1 MCIRDRMRNIVRN
14 THKYLSFFIS
24 LQLFL
29 WTISGI
35 YFAFNKIELVRG
47 EQYRLTESFPIN
59 FDEVKF
65 SRSDV
70 EQVKAIN
77 RLGEI
82 IFIVNGIKGI
92 EYLDP
97 FGTPV
102 NKLNKNE
109 VFEIVSSSSTLKPI
123 DLEEITESS
132 KGSEFRGRDLPLY
145 KVTSL
150 NDKDKKINLYLNVF
164 SGEIT
169 AVRSLQWRI
178 WDLMWGFHI
187 MDWQTRDMINNIFL
201 KIFSILALV
210 SSISGIMLFFRVDF
224 NSK

>member
-1 MCIRDRMRNIVRN
+1 MRNIVRN

-59 FDEVKF
+59 FDEIKF

-70 EQVKAIN
+70 QQVKAIN

-82 IFIVNGIKGI
+82 IFVVSGSNGI
-92 EYLDP
+92 EYLDAS
-97 FGTPV
+97 GTRIS
-102 NKLNKNE
+102 KLNKNE
-109 VFEIVSSSSTLKPI
+109 VFEIVSSSSSLKPI

-187 MDWQTRDMINNIFL
+187 MDWQTRDKINNIFL

-210 SSISGIMLFFRVDF
+210 SSISGILLFFRVDF

>member
-1 MCIRDRMRNIVRN
+1 MRNIVRN

-24 LQLFL
+24 VQLFL
-29 WTISGI
+29 WTASGI

-70 EQVKAIN
+70 QQVKAIN

-82 IFIVNGIKGI
+82 IFVVSGSKSI
-92 EYLDP
+92 EYLDS
-97 FGTPV
+97 FGAPV
-102 NKLNKNE
+102 NKLNKSE

-123 DLEEITESS
+123 DLEEITEFS
-132 KGSEFRGRDLPLY
+132 KGSEFRGRNLPLY

-187 MDWQTRDMINNIFL
+187 MDWQPRDKINNIFL

-210 SSISGIMLFFRVDF
+210 SSISGILLFFRVDF

>member
-1 MCIRDRMRNIVRN
+1 MRNIVRN

-24 LQLFL
+24 VQLFL
-29 WTISGI
+29 WTVSGI

-47 EQYRLTESFPIN
+47 EQYRLTESFPVN
-59 FDEVKF
+59 FNEVNF

-70 EQVKAIN
+70 YQIKAIK
-77 RLGEI
+77 RLDEI
-82 IFIVNGIKGI
+82 IFVVNASKGT
-92 EYLDP
+92 EYLNAL
-97 FGTPV
+97 GTPV
-102 NKLNKNE
+102 SKLSKSE
-109 VFEIVSSSSTLKPI
+109 VFEIVSSSSTLEPI

-187 MDWQTRDMINNIFL
+187 MDWQTRDKINNIFL

-210 SSISGIMLFFRVDF
+210 SSISGILLFFKVDYK
-224 NSK
+224 SR

>member
-1 MCIRDRMRNIVRN
+1 MRNIVRN

-24 LQLFL
+24 VQLFL
-29 WTISGI
+29 WTVSGI

-59 FDEVKF
+59 FNEVNF

-70 EQVKAIN
+70 QQVKAVN

-82 IFIVNGIKGI
+82 IFVVSSSMGV
-92 EYLDP
+92 EYLDA
-97 FGTPV
+97 FGSPV

-109 VFEIVSSSSTLKPI
+109 VFEIVSASSTLMPI

-132 KGSEFRGRDLPLY
+132 KGSEFRGRDLPLF

-150 NDKDKKINLYLNVF
+150 NDKDQKINLYLNVF

-169 AVRSLQWRI
+169 AVRSIQWRI

-187 MDWQTRDMINNIFL
+187 MDWQTRDKINNIFL

>member
-1 MCIRDRMRNIVRN
+1 MRNIVRN

-47 EQYRLTESFPIN
+47 EQYRLTESFPVN
-59 FDEVKF
+59 FNEVNF

-70 EQVKAIN
+70 YQIKAIK
-77 RLGEI
+77 RLDEI
-82 IFIVNGIKGI
+82 IFVVNASRGT
-92 EYLDP
+92 EYLNAL
-97 FGTPV
+97 GTPV
-102 NKLNKNE
+102 SKLSKSE
-109 VFEIVSSSSTLKPI
+109 VFEIVSSSSTLEPI
-123 DLEEITESS
+123 DLEEISESS
-132 KGSEFRGRDLPLY
+132 KGSEYRGRDLPLY

-164 SGEIT
+164 SGEIS

-187 MDWQTRDMINNIFL
+187 MDWQTRDKINNIFL

-210 SSISGIMLFFRVDF
+210 SSISGILLFFRVDF

>member
-1 MCIRDRMRNIVRN
+1 MRNIVRN

-47 EQYRLTESFPIN
+47 EQYRLTESFPVN
-59 FDEVKF
+59 FNEVNF

-70 EQVKAIN
+70 YQIKAIK
-77 RLGEI
+77 RLDEI
-82 IFIVNGIKGI
+82 IFVVNASKGT
-92 EYLDP
+92 EYLNAL
-97 FGTPV
+97 GTPV
-102 NKLNKNE
+102 SKLSKSE
-109 VFEIVSSSSTLKPI
+109 VFEIVSSSSTLEPI
-123 DLEEITESS
+123 DLEEISESS

-169 AVRSLQWRI
+169 AVRSIQWRI

-187 MDWQTRDMINNIFL
+187 MDWQTRDKINNIFL

>member
-1 MCIRDRMRNIVRN
+1 MRNIVRN

-47 EQYRLTESFPIN
+47 EQYRLTESFPVN
-59 FDEVKF
+59 FNEVNF

-70 EQVKAIN
+70 YQIKAIK
-77 RLGEI
+77 RLDEI
-82 IFIVNGIKGI
+82 IFVVNASKGT
-92 EYLDP
+92 EYLNAL
-97 FGTPV
+97 GTPV
-102 NKLNKNE
+102 SKLSKSE
-109 VFEIVSSSSTLKPI
+109 VFEIVSSSSTLEPI

-187 MDWQTRDMINNIFL
+187 MDWQTRDKINNIFL
-201 KIFSILALV
+201 QIFSILALV

>member
-1 MCIRDRMRNIVRN
+1 MRNIVRN

-47 EQYRLTESFPIN
+47 EQYRLTESFPIS

-70 EQVKAIN
+70 QQVKAIK
-77 RLGEI
+77 RLDEI
-82 IFIVNGIKGI
+82 IFVVNASKGI
-92 EYLDP
+92 EYLNAL
-97 FGTPV
+97 GTPV
-102 NKLNKNE
+102 SKLSKSE
-109 VFEIVSSSSTLKPI
+109 VFEIVSSSSTLEPI
-123 DLEEITESS
+123 DLEEISESS

-187 MDWQTRDMINNIFL
+187 MDWQTRDKINNIFL
-201 KIFSILALV
+201 QIFSILALV

>member
-1 MCIRDRMRNIVRN
+1 MRNIVRN

-47 EQYRLTESFPIN
+47 EQYRLTESFPVN
-59 FDEVKF
+59 FNEVNF

-70 EQVKAIN
+70 YQIKAIK
-77 RLGEI
+77 RLDEI
-82 IFIVNGIKGI
+82 IFVVNASKGT
-92 EYLDP
+92 EYLNAL
-97 FGTPV
+97 GTPV
-102 NKLNKNE
+102 SKLSKSE

-132 KGSEFRGRDLPLY
+132 KGSEFRGRNLPLY

-187 MDWQTRDMINNIFL
+187 MDWQTRDKINNIFL
-201 KIFSILALV
+201 QIFSILALV

>member
-1 MCIRDRMRNIVRN
+1 MRNIIRN

-47 EQYRLTESFPIN
+47 EQYRLTESFPVN
-59 FDEVKF
+59 FNEVNF

-70 EQVKAIN
+70 YQIKAIK
-77 RLGEI
+77 RLDEI
-82 IFIVNGIKGI
+82 IFVVNASKGT
-92 EYLDP
+92 EYLNAL
-97 FGTPV
+97 GTPV
-102 NKLNKNE
+102 SKLSKSE
-109 VFEIVSSSSTLKPI
+109 VFEIVSSSSTLEPI
-123 DLEEITESS
+123 DLEEISESS

-178 WDLMWGFHI
+178 WDVMWGFHI
-187 MDWQTRDMINNIFL
+187 MDWQTRDKINNIFL

-210 SSISGIMLFFRVDF
+210 SSISGILLFFRVDF

>member
-1 MCIRDRMRNIVRN
+1 MRNIVRN

-47 EQYRLTESFPIN
+47 EQYRLTESFPID

-77 RLGEI
+77 RLGET
-82 IFIVNGIKGI
+82 IFVVSGSKGT
-92 EYLDP
+92 EYLDA
-97 FGTPV
+97 FGSPV
-102 NKLNKNE
+102 NKLNRNE
-109 VFEIVSSSSTLKPI
+109 VFEIVSLSSTLFPI
-123 DLEEITESS
+123 DLEEISESS

-150 NDKDKKINLYLNVF
+150 NDNDKKINLYLNIF

-187 MDWQTRDMINNIFL
+187 MDWQTRDKINNIFL

-210 SSISGIMLFFRVDF
+210 SSISGILLFFRVDF

>member
-1 MCIRDRMRNIVRN
+1 MRNIVRN

-47 EQYRLTESFPIN
+47 EQYRLTESFPVN
-59 FDEVKF
+59 FNEVNF

-70 EQVKAIN
+70 YQIKAIK
-77 RLGEI
+77 RLDEI
-82 IFIVNGIKGI
+82 IFVVNASKGT
-92 EYLDP
+92 EYLNAL
-97 FGTPV
+97 GTPV

-109 VFEIVSSSSTLKPI
+109 VFEIVSSSSTLEPI
-123 DLEEITESS
+123 DLEEISESS

-150 NDKDKKINLYLNVF
+150 NDKDKKINLYLNIF

-187 MDWQTRDMINNIFL
+187 MDWQTRDKINNIFL

-210 SSISGIMLFFRVDF
+210 SSISGILLFFRVDF

>member
-1 MCIRDRMRNIVRN
+1 MRNIVRN

-24 LQLFL
+24 VQLFL
-29 WTISGI
+29 WTVSGI

-59 FDEVKF
+59 FNEVNF

-70 EQVKAIN
+70 QQVKAIN

-82 IFIVNGIKGI
+82 IFVVSGSKGI
-92 EYLDP
+92 EYLNAL
-97 FGTPV
+97 GTPV
-102 NKLNKNE
+102 SKLSKSE
-109 VFEIVSSSSTLKPI
+109 VFEIVSSSSTLEPI

-187 MDWQTRDMINNIFL
+187 MDWQTRDKINNIFL
-201 KIFSILALV
+201 QIFSILALV

>member
-1 MCIRDRMRNIVRN
+1 MRNIVRN

-70 EQVKAIN
+70 HQVKAIN

-82 IFIVNGIKGI
+82 IFVVSGSKGI

-97 FGTPV
+97 FGTSV
-102 NKLNKNE
+102 KKLNKDE
-109 VFEIVSSSSTLKPI
+109 VFEIVSSSSSLEPI

-150 NDKDKKINLYLNVF
+150 NDKDRKINLYLNVF

-187 MDWQTRDMINNIFL
+187 MDWQTRDKINNIFL

-210 SSISGIMLFFRVDF
+210 SSISGILLFFRVDF

>member
-1 MCIRDRMRNIVRN
+1 MRNIVRN

-24 LQLFL
+24 VQLFL
-29 WTISGI
+29 WTVSGI

-59 FDEVKF
+59 FNEVKF

-70 EQVKAIN
+70 QQVKAIN
-77 RLGEI
+77 RMGEI
-82 IFIVNGIKGI
+82 IFVVSGSKGT
-92 EYLDP
+92 EYLDS
-97 FGTPV
+97 FGIPV
-102 NKLNKNE
+102 DKLNKSE
-109 VFEIVSSSSTLKPI
+109 IFEIVSSSSTLKPI

-132 KGSEFRGRDLPLY
+132 KGSEFRGRNLPLY

-187 MDWQTRDMINNIFL
+187 MDWQTRDKINNIFL
-201 KIFSILALV
+201 QIFSILALV

>member
-1 MCIRDRMRNIVRN
+1 MRNIVRN

-24 LQLFL
+24 VQLFL
-29 WTISGI
+29 WTVSGI

-47 EQYRLTESFPIN
+47 EQYRLTESYPIDFN
-59 FDEVKF
+59 EVKF

-70 EQVKAIN
+70 QQVKAIN

-82 IFIVNGIKGI
+82 IFVVSGSKGT
-92 EYLDP
+92 EYLDS

-102 NKLNKNE
+102 NKLNKSE
-109 VFEIVSSSSTLKPI
+109 IFEIVSSSSTLKPI

-132 KGSEFRGRDLPLY
+132 KGSEFRGRNLPLY

-169 AVRSLQWRI
+169 AVRSIQWRI

-187 MDWQTRDMINNIFL
+187 MDWQTRDKINNIFL
-201 KIFSILALV
+201 QIFSILALV

>member
-1 MCIRDRMRNIVRN
+1 MRNIVRN

-70 EQVKAIN
+70 QQVKAIN

-82 IFIVNGIKGI
+82 IFVVSGNQGI

-97 FGTPV
+97 FGTPI

-109 VFEIVSSSSTLKPI
+109 VFEIISSSSTLKPI
-123 DLEEITESS
+123 DLEEITEFS

-187 MDWQTRDMINNIFL
+187 MDWQTRDKINNIFL
-201 KIFSILALV
+201 QIFSILALV

>member
-1 MCIRDRMRNIVRN
+1 MRNIVRN

-47 EQYRLTESFPIN
+47 EQYRLTESFPVN
-59 FDEVKF
+59 FNEVNF

-70 EQVKAIN
+70 YQIKAIK
-77 RLGEI
+77 RLDEI
-82 IFIVNGIKGI
+82 IFVVNASKGT
-92 EYLDP
+92 EYLNAL
-97 FGTPV
+97 GTPV
-102 NKLNKNE
+102 SKLSKSE

-123 DLEEITESS
+123 DLEEISESP

-187 MDWQTRDMINNIFL
+187 MDWQTRDKINNIFL

-210 SSISGIMLFFRVDF
+210 SSISGILLFFKVDYK
-224 NSK
+224 SR

>member
-1 MCIRDRMRNIVRN
+1 MRNIVRN

-24 LQLFL
+24 VQLFL
-29 WTISGI
+29 WTVSGI

-47 EQYRLTESFPIN
+47 EQYRLMESFPIN
-59 FDEVKF
+59 FNEVNF

-70 EQVKAIN
+70 QQVKAIN

-82 IFIVNGIKGI
+82 IFVVSGSKGI
-92 EYLDP
+92 EYLNAL
-97 FGTPV
+97 GTPV
-102 NKLNKNE
+102 SKLSKSE
-109 VFEIVSSSSTLKPI
+109 VFEIVSSSSTLEPI

-187 MDWQTRDMINNIFL
+187 MDWQTRDKINNIFL

>member
-1 MCIRDRMRNIVRN
+1 MRNIVRN

-24 LQLFL
+24 VQLFL
-29 WTISGI
+29 WTVSGI

-59 FDEVKF
+59 FNEVKF
-65 SRSDV
+65 SRSDIQ
-70 EQVKAIN
+70 QVKAIN

-82 IFIVNGIKGI
+82 IFVVSGSKGT
-92 EYLDP
+92 EYLDS
-97 FGTPV
+97 FGIPV
-102 NKLNKNE
+102 NKLNKSE
-109 VFEIVSSSSTLKPI
+109 IFEIVSSSSTLKPI

-132 KGSEFRGRDLPLY
+132 KGSEFRGRNLPLY

-150 NDKDKKINLYLNVF
+150 NDKNKKINLYLNVF

-169 AVRSLQWRI
+169 AVRSIQWRI

-187 MDWQTRDMINNIFL
+187 MDWQTRDKINNIFL
-201 KIFSILALV
+201 QIFSILALV
-210 SSISGIMLFFRVDF
+210 SSISGIMLFFRVEF

>member
-1 MCIRDRMRNIVRN
+1 MRNIVRN

-47 EQYRLTESFPIN
+47 EQYRLRESFPIN
-59 FDEVKF
+59 FDEVNF
-65 SRSDV
+65 SRSDIQ
-70 EQVKAIN
+70 QVKAIS

-82 IFIVNGIKGI
+82 IFVVSGSNGI
-92 EYLDP
+92 EYLDA
-97 FGTPV
+97 FGTRIS
-102 NKLNKNE
+102 KLNKNE

-187 MDWQTRDMINNIFL
+187 MDRQTRDKINNIFL

-210 SSISGIMLFFRVDF
+210 SSISGILLFFKVDYK
-224 NSK
+224 SK

>member
-1 MCIRDRMRNIVRN
+1 MRNIVRN

-24 LQLFL
+24 VQLFL
-29 WTISGI
+29 WTVSGI

-59 FDEVKF
+59 FNEVNF

-70 EQVKAIN
+70 QQVKAVN

-82 IFIVNGIKGI
+82 IFVVSSSMGV
-92 EYLDP
+92 EYLDA
-97 FGTPV
+97 FGSPV
-102 NKLNKNE
+102 NKLNKKE
-109 VFEIVSSSSTLKPI
+109 VFEIVSASSTLMPI

-132 KGSEFRGRDLPLY
+132 KGSEFRGRNLPLY

-187 MDWQTRDMINNIFL
+187 MDWQTRDKINNIFL

>member
-1 MCIRDRMRNIVRN
+1 MRNIVRN

-24 LQLFL
+24 VQLFL
-29 WTISGI
+29 WTVSGI

-59 FDEVKF
+59 FNEVNF

-70 EQVKAIN
+70 QQVKAVN

-82 IFIVNGIKGI
+82 IFVVSSSMGV
-92 EYLDP
+92 EYLDA
-97 FGTPV
+97 FGSPV

-109 VFEIVSSSSTLKPI
+109 VFEIVSASSTLMPI

-132 KGSEFRGRDLPLY
+132 KGSEFRGRDLPLF

-187 MDWQTRDMINNIFL
+187 MDWQTRDKINNIFL

-210 SSISGIMLFFRVDF
+210 SSISGMLLFFKVDYK
-224 NSK
+224 SR

>member
-1 MCIRDRMRNIVRN
+1 MKNIVRN

-24 LQLFL
+24 LQLLL
-29 WTISGI
+29 WTVSGI

-70 EQVKAIN
+70 QQVKAIN
-77 RLGEI
+77 RLGET
-82 IFIVNGIKGI
+82 IFVVSGGKGI
-92 EYLDP
+92 EYLDS

-102 NKLNKNE
+102 NKLNKSE
-109 VFEIVSSSSTLKPI
+109 VFEIVSLSSTLKPI

-150 NDKDKKINLYLNVF
+150 NYKDKKINLYLNVF

-187 MDWQTRDMINNIFL
+187 MDWQTRDKINNIFL
-201 KIFSILALV
+201 QIFSILALV
-210 SSISGIMLFFRVDF
+210 SSISGILLFFKVDYK
-224 NSK
+224 SR

>member
-1 MCIRDRMRNIVRN
+1 MRNIVRN

-70 EQVKAIN
+70 QQLEAIN

-82 IFIVNGIKGI
+82 IFIVSGSKGI
-92 EYLDP
+92 EYLDH
-97 FGTPV
+97 FGTHV

-145 KVTSL
+145 KVCLLYTSP
-150 NDKDKKINLYLNVF
+150 
-164 SGEIT
+164 SP
-169 AVRSLQWRI
+169 
-178 WDLMWGFHI
+178 
-187 MDWQTRDMINNIFL
+187 RDR
-201 KIFSILALV
+201 
-210 SSISGIMLFFRVDF
+210 G
-224 NSK
+224 

>member
-1 MCIRDRMRNIVRN
+1 MRNIVRN

-24 LQLFL
+24 VQLFL
-29 WTISGI
+29 WTVSGI

-70 EQVKAIN
+70 QQVKAVN

-82 IFIVNGIKGI
+82 IFVVSSSMGV
-92 EYLDP
+92 EYLDA
-97 FGTPV
+97 FGSPV

-109 VFEIVSSSSTLKPI
+109 VFEIVSASSTLMPI

-132 KGSEFRGRDLPLY
+132 KGSEFRGRDLPLF

-169 AVRSLQWRI
+169 AVRSIQWRI

-187 MDWQTRDMINNIFL
+187 MDWQTRDKINNIFL

>member
-1 MCIRDRMRNIVRN
+1 MRNLVRN

-24 LQLFL
+24 LQLLL

-35 YFAFNKIELVRG
+35 FFAFNKIELVRG
-47 EQYRLTESFPIN
+47 EQYRLTQNFPIN
-59 FDEVKF
+59 FDEIKF

-70 EQVKAIN
+70 QQVKAIN
-77 RLGEI
+77 RLGKT
-82 IFIVNGIKGI
+82 IFVVSGSKGI
-92 EYLDP
+92 EYLDI
-97 FGTPV
+97 FGSSL
-102 NKLNKNE
+102 NKLNKDE
-109 VFEIVSSSSTLKPI
+109 VFEIVRASSTLKPI
-123 DLEEITESS
+123 GLEEITESS

-150 NDKDKKINLYLNVF
+150 NDEDKKINLYINVF

-187 MDWQTRDMINNIFL
+187 MDWQTRDKINNIFL

-210 SSISGIMLFFRVDF
+210 SSISGILLFFRVDF

>member
-1 MCIRDRMRNIVRN
+1 MRNIVRN

-59 FDEVKF
+59 FDEIKF

-70 EQVKAIN
+70 QQVKAIN

-82 IFIVNGIKGI
+82 IFVVSGSNGI
-92 EYLDP
+92 EYLDAS
-97 FGTPV
+97 GTRIS
-102 NKLNKNE
+102 KLNKNE
-109 VFEIVSSSSTLKPI
+109 VFEIVSSSSSLKPI

-187 MDWQTRDMINNIFL
+187 MDWQTRDKINNIFL

>member
-1 MCIRDRMRNIVRN
+1 MRNIVRN

-47 EQYRLTESFPIN
+47 EQYRLTESFPVNFNEIN
-59 FDEVKF
+59 F
-65 SRSDV
+65 SRADV
-70 EQVKAIN
+70 HQIKAIK
-77 RLGEI
+77 RLDEI
-82 IFIVNGIKGI
+82 IFVVSGSKGI
-92 EYLDP
+92 EYLNALGAP
-97 FGTPV
+97 L

-109 VFEIVSSSSTLKPI
+109 VFEIVSSSSTLEPI
-123 DLEEITESS
+123 DLEEISESS

-150 NDKDKKINLYLNVF
+150 NDKDKKINLYLNIF

-187 MDWQTRDMINNIFL
+187 MDWQTRDKINNIFL

-210 SSISGIMLFFRVDF
+210 SSISGILLFFRVDF

>member
-1 MCIRDRMRNIVRN
+1 MRNIVRN

-47 EQYRLTESFPIN
+47 EQYRLTESFPVN
-59 FDEVKF
+59 FNEVNF

-70 EQVKAIN
+70 YQIKAIK
-77 RLGEI
+77 RLDEI
-82 IFIVNGIKGI
+82 IFVVNASKGT
-92 EYLDP
+92 EYLNAL
-97 FGTPV
+97 GTPV
-102 NKLNKNE
+102 SKLSKSE
-109 VFEIVSSSSTLKPI
+109 VFKIVSSSSTLEPI
-123 DLEEITESS
+123 DLEEISESS

-187 MDWQTRDMINNIFL
+187 MDWQTRDKINNIFL

-210 SSISGIMLFFRVDF
+210 SSISGILLFFRVDF

>member
-1 MCIRDRMRNIVRN
+1 MRNIVRN

-24 LQLFL
+24 VQLFL
-29 WTISGI
+29 WTVSGI

-70 EQVKAIN
+70 VQVKAIN

-82 IFIVNGIKGI
+82 IFVVSGSKGT
-92 EYLDP
+92 EYLDS
-97 FGTPV
+97 FGIPV
-102 NKLNKNE
+102 DKLNKSE
-109 VFEIVSSSSTLKPI
+109 IFEIVSSSSTLKPI
-123 DLEEITESS
+123 NLEEITESS
-132 KGSEFRGRDLPLY
+132 KGSEFRGRNLPLY

-187 MDWQTRDMINNIFL
+187 MDWQTRDKINNIFL
-201 KIFSILALV
+201 QIFSILALV

>member
-1 MCIRDRMRNIVRN
+1 MRNIVRN

-59 FDEVKF
+59 FDEIKF

-70 EQVKAIN
+70 QQVKAIN

-82 IFIVNGIKGI
+82 IFVVSGSNGI
-92 EYLDP
+92 EYLDAS
-97 FGTPV
+97 GTRIS
-102 NKLNKNE
+102 KLNKNE
-109 VFEIVSSSSTLKPI
+109 VFEIVSSSSSLKPI

-187 MDWQTRDMINNIFL
+187 MDWQTRDKINNIFL
-201 KIFSILALV
+201 QIFSILALV
-210 SSISGIMLFFRVDF
+210 SSISGILLFFRVDF

>member
-1 MCIRDRMRNIVRN
+1 MRNIVRN

-47 EQYRLTESFPIN
+47 EQYRLTESFPVN
-59 FDEVKF
+59 FNEVNF

-70 EQVKAIN
+70 YQIKAIK
-77 RLGEI
+77 RLDEI
-82 IFIVNGIKGI
+82 IFVVNASKGT
-92 EYLDP
+92 EYLNAL
-97 FGTPV
+97 GTPV
-102 NKLNKNE
+102 SKLSKIE
-109 VFEIVSSSSTLKPI
+109 VFEIVSSSSTLEPI
-123 DLEEITESS
+123 DLEEISESS

-187 MDWQTRDMINNIFL
+187 MDWQTRDKINNIFL

-210 SSISGIMLFFRVDF
+210 SSISGILLFFRVDF